1 MRVLIPLGVAATM
14 LAGCMQD
21 IGPTGDM
28 LARDAAKGVVNSVVQ
43 TRFPGVNAAP
53 YTDCIIDNA
62 STGEIV
68 RIAEAALVGTTP
80 ATTDLV
86 VDIAGRPDTVRCAL
100 NKSLGVGGLAL

>member
-1 MRVLIPLGVAATM
+1 MRFVCIMGGAAMLLSGCLQDLGPA
-14 LAGCMQD
+14 
-21 IGPTGDM
+21 GDM

-62 STGEIV
+62 TGSEIV
-68 RIAEAALVGTTP
+68 EIAEAAVLGTTQ

-86 VDIAGRPDTVRCAL
+86 VGIAGRPDTVRCAL
-100 NKSLGVGGLAL
+100 NSTLGLEGLGL